1 MADGDYERGR
11 SREIGSIAAELKR
24 LAAARASED
33 CSGRDTR
40 CPPAGLFAGRD
51 ARCPRAGAVVRP
63 HVFVL
68 NGWAA
73 SPHAWDLCRFMRPTG
88 TTVIAPSG
96 INGTGPTGLL
106 PVDNRASLPRVF
118 SYVEQLE
125 GEPEK
130 AMEGVERCV
139 LVGWS
144 MGGSSALRLAARW
157 PEKIAGL
164 VLIAAT
170 PRMMEEK
177 ETGWKGM
184 SPRRLEA
191 LRYGLVM
198 TRGEGFFGVPEGK
211 PNPYLADEPANLE
224 RGLKYLLETDLRA
237 DLERVFQG
245 GCFEQQSGQQA
256 YNNKMC
262 ERGPQTGNKTC
273 ENQPQTGNKTCARR
287 LPPPVYIFQSEH
299 DGIVRAANA
308 VYLQKVFP
316 QASVTMVPGTE
327 HALPIF
333 IPELIDEAVDTCIRL
348 ATAGQDP
355 A

>member
-11 SREIGSIAAELKR
+11 GREIAAIAAKLKR
-24 LAAARASED
+24 LRN
-33 CSGRDTR
+33 GQ
-40 CPPAGLFAGRD
+40 D
-51 ARCPRAGAVVRP
+51 ARCPRAGGPRLSRP
-63 HVFVL
+63 PVFVL

-73 SPHAWDLCRFMRPTG
+73 SPHAWDLCKFTRTR
-88 TTVIAPSG
+88 
-96 INGTGPTGLL
+96 L
-106 PVDNRASLPRVF
+106 F
-118 SYVEQLE
+118 SYVEQLD

-144 MGGSSALRLAARW
+144 MGGSSALRLATHW

-211 PNPYLADEPANLE
+211 PNPYLTDEPANLE

-237 DLERVFQG
+237 DLERVFQRG
-245 GCFEQQSGQQA
+245 FFEQQPGQQA

-262 ERGPQTGNKTC
+262 ERGPQTGNQTC
-273 ENQPQTGNKTCARR
+273 ERQPQTGNKTCARR
-287 LPPPVYIFQSEH
+287 LSPSVHIFQSEH
-299 DGIVRAANA
+299 DGIVRAANSA
-308 VYLQKVFP
+308 YLQKIFP

-327 HALPIF
+327 HALSIF
-333 IPELIDEAVDTCIRL
+333 IPELIDQAVAACLRL
-348 ATAGQDP
+348 AAACQDI

>member
-11 SREIGSIAAELKR
+11 SREIGAITAELKR
-24 LAAARASED
+24 LAAARESLN
-33 CSGRDTR
+33 GQ
-40 CPPAGLFAGRD
+40 D
-51 ARCPRAGAVVRP
+51 ARCPSAGAAVRP
-63 HVFVL
+63 PVFVL

-73 SPHAWDLCRFMRPTG
+73 SPHAWDLCKFMRSPTG
-88 TTVIAPSG
+88 TTG
-96 INGTGPTGLL
+96 ILSVAN
-106 PVDNRASLPRVF
+106 VVLPRLF
-118 SYVEQLE
+118 SYVEQLD

-130 AMEGVERCV
+130 AMESVERCI

-170 PRMMEEK
+170 PRMMEDK
-177 ETGWKGM
+177 ATGWKGM

-198 TRGEGFFGVPEGK
+198 TQGVGMFGVPEGK
-211 PNPYLADEPANLE
+211 PNPYLLDDPANLE

-237 DLERVFQG
+237 DLERVFQRE
-245 GCFEQQSGQQA
+245 CFEQQSGQQA

-262 ERGPQTGNKTC
+262 
-273 ENQPQTGNKTCARR
+273 ARR
-287 LPPPVYIFQSEH
+287 SLAVHIFQSEH
-299 DGIVRAANA
+299 DGVVRAANA
-308 VYLQKVFP
+308 DYLQKVFP
-316 QASVTMVPGTE
+316 QASVTIVPGTE

-333 IPELIDEAVDTCIRL
+333 IPELIDEAVDSCIRL
-348 ATAGQDP
+348 AAAG
-355 A
+355 

>member
-11 SREIGSIAAELKR
+11 AREIGAIAAELKR
-24 LAAARASED
+24 LAAARPSGD
-33 CSGRDTR
+33 CN
-40 CPPAGLFAGRD
+40 GRD
-51 ARCPRAGAVVRP
+51 ARCPGAGGPRLSRP
-63 HVFVL
+63 RVFVL

-73 SPHAWDLCRFMRPTG
+73 SPQAWDLCGFMRR
-88 TTVIAPSG
+88 A
-96 INGTGPTGLL
+96 GPTDA
-106 PVDNRASLPRVF
+106 PPAEASAALPRLF
-118 SYVEQLE
+118 SYVEQLD

-130 AMEGVERCV
+130 AMEGAGRCV

-177 ETGWKGM
+177 ETGWRGM

-198 TRGEGFFGVPEGK
+198 TRGGGFFGVPEGK
-211 PNPYLADEPANLE
+211 PDPYLAGEPTDLE

-237 DLERVFQG
+237 ELAPGAQ
-245 GCFEQQSGQQA
+245 
-256 YNNKMC
+256 
-262 ERGPQTGNKTC
+262 
-273 ENQPQTGNKTCARR
+273 CA
-287 LPPPVYIFQSEH
+287 PGADIHIFQSEH
-299 DGIVRAANA
+299 DGIVRPENAAW
-308 VYLQKVFP
+308 LKSVFP

-333 IPELIDEAVDTCIRL
+333 IPELIDEAVDSCLRL
-348 ATAGQDP
+348 AAAGQDI

>member
-11 SREIGSIAAELKR
+11 SREIGAIAAELKR
-24 LAAARASED
+24 LAAARASGD
-33 CSGRDTR
+33 CNE
-40 CPPAGLFAGRD
+40 RD
-51 ARCPRAGAVVRP
+51 ARCPSAGGVRLSRP
-63 HVFVL
+63 HVFVF

-73 SPHAWDLCRFMRPTG
+73 SPHAWDLCRFMQSCGRPG
-88 TTVIAPSG
+88 EA
-96 INGTGPTGLL
+96 
-106 PVDNRASLPRVF
+106 ALPRVF
-118 SYVEQLE
+118 SYVEQLD

-130 AMEGVERCV
+130 AMEGVDCCV

-157 PEKIAGL
+157 PDKVAGL

-211 PNPYLADEPANLE
+211 PNPYLTDEPANLE

-237 DLERVFQG
+237 DLERVFVDG
-245 GCFEQQSGQQA
+245 SFEPPPGQQA

-262 ERGPQTGNKTC
+262 ARGPQTD
-273 ENQPQTGNKTCARR
+273 NKTCACR
-287 LPPPVYIFQSEH
+287 LSPPVYIFQSEH

-308 VYLQKVFP
+308 EYLKKLFP

-333 IPELIDEAVDTCIRL
+333 IPELIDEAVDSCIRL
-348 ATAGQDP
+348 AAAGQDP

>member
-11 SREIGSIAAELKR
+11 GREIGAIAAELKR
-24 LAAARASED
+24 LAAARASL
-33 CSGRDTR
+33 R
-40 CPPAGLFAGRD
+40 PP
-51 ARCPRAGAVVRP
+51 
-63 HVFVL
+63 VFVL

-73 SPHAWDLCRFMRPTG
+73 SSHAWDLCGFMRPQQ
-88 TTVIAPSG
+88 VA
-96 INGTGPTGLL
+96 
-106 PVDNRASLPRVF
+106 ALPRLF
-118 SYVEQLE
+118 SYVEQLD

-130 AMEGVERCV
+130 TMEGAERVV

-157 PEKIAGL
+157 PEKVAGL

-198 TRGEGFFGVPEGK
+198 TKGMGVFGVPEGK

-237 DLERVFQG
+237 DLEQLRTANREPRTTF
-245 GCFEQQSGQQA
+245 
-256 YNNKMC
+256 
-262 ERGPQTGNKTC
+262 
-273 ENQPQTGNKTCARR
+273 
-287 LPPPVYIFQSEH
+287 PVHIFQSER
-299 DGIVRAANA
+299 DGVVRAANA
-308 VYLQKVFP
+308 DYLKQIFP
-316 QASVTMVPGTE
+316 QATMHLVPGTE

-333 IPELIDEAVDTCIRL
+333 IPELIDEAVDTCLRL
-348 ATAGQDP
+348 AAAGQDI

>member
-11 SREIGSIAAELKR
+11 GREISAIAAELKR
-24 LAAARASED
+24 LAAARE
-33 CSGRDTR
+33 GRNLLRPTR
-40 CPPAGLFAGRD
+40 EGRAPARPPTGET
-51 ARCPRAGAVVRP
+51 PVVPVRP
-63 HVFVL
+63 QIFVL

-73 SPHAWDLCRFMRPTG
+73 SPQAWDLCGFMRPQQVAALPPVG
-88 TTVIAPSG
+88 RAP
-96 INGTGPTGLL
+96 
-106 PVDNRASLPRVF
+106 RARRMAPPRLF
-118 SYVEQLE
+118 SYVEQLD

-130 AMEGVERCV
+130 AIENVERCI

-164 VLIAAT
+164 VLVAAT

-177 ETGWKGM
+177 ESGWKGM

-198 TRGEGFFGVPEGK
+198 TKGMGVFGVPEGK

-224 RGLKYLLETDLRA
+224 RGLKYLLETDVRA
-237 DLERVFQG
+237 DLEALRTTNHEPRITF
-245 GCFEQQSGQQA
+245 
-256 YNNKMC
+256 
-262 ERGPQTGNKTC
+262 
-273 ENQPQTGNKTCARR
+273 
-287 LPPPVYIFQSEH
+287 PVHIFQSER

-308 VYLQKVFP
+308 DYLKKIFP
-316 QASVTMVPGTE
+316 QATVHLVPGTE

-333 IPELIDEAVDTCIRL
+333 IPELIDEAVDSCLRL
-348 ATAGQDP
+348 AAAGQDI

>member
-11 SREIGSIAAELKR
+11 GREIAAIQTR
-24 LAAARASED
+24 LRVLAKARKVSLCA
-33 CSGRDTR
+33 
-40 CPPAGLFAGRD
+40 PP
-51 ARCPRAGAVVRP
+51 VI
-63 HVFVL
+63 VL

-73 SPHAWDLCRFMRPTG
+73 SPHAWDLCGFMRSQQ
-88 TTVIAPSG
+88 VAP
-96 INGTGPTGLL
+96 L
-106 PVDNRASLPRVF
+106 PPVGRAALPRLF
-118 SYVEQLE
+118 SYVEQLD

-130 AMEGVERCV
+130 AMESVERCI

-157 PEKIAGL
+157 PEKVVGL

-177 ETGWKGM
+177 DSGWKGM
-184 SPRRLEA
+184 TPRRLEA

-198 TRGEGFFGVPEGK
+198 TKGMGVFGVPEGK

-237 DLERVFQG
+237 DLEQLRTTNHEPRTTF
-245 GCFEQQSGQQA
+245 
-256 YNNKMC
+256 
-262 ERGPQTGNKTC
+262 
-273 ENQPQTGNKTCARR
+273 
-287 LPPPVYIFQSEH
+287 PVHIFQSER
-299 DGIVRAANA
+299 DGIVRPENA
-308 VYLQKVFP
+308 DYLQKVFP
-316 QASVTMVPGTE
+316 QAFVTMVPGTE

-333 IPELIDEAVDTCIRL
+333 IPELIDEAVNTCLRL
-348 ATAGQDP
+348 AAAGQDP